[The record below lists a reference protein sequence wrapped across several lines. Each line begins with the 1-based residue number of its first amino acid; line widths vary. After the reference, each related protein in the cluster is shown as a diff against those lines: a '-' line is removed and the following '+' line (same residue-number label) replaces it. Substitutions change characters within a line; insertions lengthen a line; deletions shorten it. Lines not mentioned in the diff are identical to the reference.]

1 MVPAL
6 AVAGLRKRFGRTY
19 AIDDVTL
26 DIPAGAAVALFGANG
41 AGKTT
46 LLRLCSTLLR
56 PTAGSVSVFGK
67 DAGADGAAVRRRIG
81 VLAHDSFLYADL
93 SASENLLFYARLFGL
108 DDPATRVA
116 AMLERLDL
124 VGWSQRP
131 VRTLSRGLA
140 QRCALARALL
150 HQPELLLLDEP
161 FSGLDLHASSGLH
174 DVLAHAHRAGTTIV
188 MSTHDLPQGLALC
201 STALV
206 MRAGRVA
213 FHGAVAAA
221 EHASFTAEYRQL
233 VAGRAAEM
241 RA

>member
-19 AIDDVTL
+19 AIDGVTL
-26 DIPAGAAVALFGANG
+26 EIAPGAAVALFGANG

-46 LLRLCSTLLR
+46 LLRLCATLLR
-56 PTAGSVSVFGK
+56 PTAGSVSVFGM
-67 DAGADGAAVRRRIG
+67 DASRDGASVRRRIG
-81 VLAHDSFLYADL
+81 LLGHDSFLYADL

-108 DDPATRVA
+108 DQPAARAA

-131 VRTLSRGLA
+131 LRTLSRGLA

-161 FSGLDLHASSGLH
+161 FSGLDLHASAGLH
-174 DVLAHAHRAGTTIV
+174 DVLAGAHRAGTTIV

-201 STALV
+201 SSALV
-206 MRAGRVA
+206 MRRGRVA
-213 FHGAVAAA
+213 FHGTVAAT

-233 VAGRAAEM
+233 VGGRGVEM
-241 RA
+241 RV